1 MATDNRKGGTLRTDY
16 ETDRARLEGFPAMES
31 DRNILLH
38 QLIEAGGEIH
48 YREGKQEG
56 TLAPL
61 LENQVLTV
69 IADIVRKKLSGYGG
83 SYAEGHGTTKQDAY
97 AKKLEADIHRWISRL
112 DGYLEHSWRTGNSGS
127 PATETALQLK
137 GQLEASLEKTDATDK
152 PEYFRMLR
160 AVTAIREYAERY
172 LQQAAESG
180 DTEPAL
186 ALLVACLKN
195 YSSIAVAFNGRL
207 ASLPELYRRD
217 ILHAVPRKVVQDNAY
232 LVITPSESTDG
243 FTLPEGTAFAAGDEL
258 VYKTAQKEYISPVQC
273 AEADAVYLVKNKE
286 GKTTGICRQAVS
298 REDTTAAGTL
308 FTHGEELQVG
318 WQLES
323 PMLVLDE
330 GERNVAIHFLPAT
343 DNDIPS
349 ESMKKGFALQYATA
363 EGWTEITSE
372 CSVSDGCLCFRLTIR
387 QDEAAPTPC
396 TEEMHGM
403 VTDYPAVRIL
413 TDNEEC
419 PYEWAKDLTFKGVQV
434 EVNVKGIHNFT
445 FYNELGE
452 VDTSQPFSPFGI
464 QAGRGAWFL
473 FGNDEM
479 GLKHLQTVCL
489 TGRWQKLP
497 ETEAEFNEIYKEYGA
512 DADSFTIDTEYQK
525 DRAWHPCAD
534 GGQKL
539 FSFDGN
545 GKFCPA
551 KIAFNFAGLLFSS
564 GNASGKDEYSREK
577 NGFFRATLQSPA
589 IGFGTDAYRKR
600 FTDVMMH
607 NGRCKEKE
615 RKPLPPEPA
624 VPLLAD
630 VELSY
635 TATEATETTGSS
647 LRLSRITALPGLNPV
662 PIESGKEQPF
672 LPAVPSGHLL
682 YFAFSRAE
690 GEKSVRMYLDTTLPQ
705 EKIPFYN
712 PQLGSSLKLS
722 WEWWNGTEWQ
732 TLPSESVKAEETNGL
747 TQSGFIEIKLP
758 RKIETSHTDRQGRM
772 WLRAALTGDVSSCLA
787 VRSIRTNCIKV
798 TAQNGDGTPLPAGT
812 IQGLPEAD
820 ERIESIV
827 QPLPGFGGRPA
838 GTESGTAVHQTARI
852 GNRHRA
858 VTMKDY
864 EQLALEH
871 FPEIDKVQ
879 CIPVPRDK
887 GASEI
892 RLVVFSRAEDSRY
905 CLSPAWKLT
914 EIQRLVSRYA
924 PPFVTLRVM
933 NPVYEAVK
941 VHCKV
946 VLWDKVRDEGKTI
959 RQLVVLAQSYIA
971 PWYRKG
977 NIPELQQRFSYKELH
992 ARMAN
997 HEDLRKVIALEVDGK
1012 SPDAE
1017 TGELI
1022 FKGSHPWSVL
1032 LPEVQIELLS
1042 SRDGIDTAEIG
1053 SNFIIG

>member
-1 MATDNRKGGTLRTDY
+1 MATNDRHSGTLRTDY
-16 ETDRARLEGFPAMES
+16 ETDRARLDGFPAMES

-38 QLIEAGGEIH
+38 QLIKVGGEIH

-83 SYAEGHGTTKQDAY
+83 SYAEGYGTTKQSAY
-97 AKKLEADIHRWISRL
+97 ADKLEADIRGWIARL
-112 DGYLEHSWRTGNSGS
+112 DGYLEYSWRTGNSGS

-137 GQLEASLEKTDATDK
+137 GQLEASLKKTDATDK

-160 AVTAIREYAERY
+160 TVTAIQENAEHY
-172 LQQAAESG
+172 LRQAADSG

-186 ALLVACLKN
+186 ALLIACLKN
-195 YSSIAVAFNGRL
+195 YSSIAGAFNSRL

-217 ILHAVPRKVVQDNAY
+217 ILHAVPQGAVQDNAY
-232 LVITPSESTDG
+232 LVITPVAGKAG
-243 FTLPEGTAFAAGDEL
+243 FTISKAQPFPAGQNAAGEDLIYRTTQE
-258 VYKTAQKEYISPVQC
+258 EYISPMQYEKV
-273 AEADAVYLVKNKE
+273 DMD
-286 GKTTGICRQAVS
+286 S
-298 REDTTAAGTL
+298 M
-308 FTHGEELQVG
+308 QVG

-323 PMLVLDE
+323 PLLVLDE
-330 GERNVAIHFLPAT
+330 GERRVTIRFKLTT
-343 DNDIPS
+343 DNDVPS
-349 ESMKKGFALQYATA
+349 GDMKEGFTLQYATA
-363 EGWTEITSE
+363 EGWTEVPSE
-372 CSVSDGCLCFRLTIR
+372 CSASDGNLCFRFALHH
-387 QDEAAPTPC
+387 DEAAPTSC
-396 TEEMHGM
+396 IQEIHGM
-403 VTDYPAVRIL
+403 VTEYPALRIL
-413 TDNEEC
+413 TIDSSC
-419 PYEWAKDLTFKGVQV
+419 QWAKDVRFTDVQM
-434 EVNVKGIHNFT
+434 EVNVSGIHNFT
-445 FYNELGE
+445 FYNELGD

-464 QAGRGAWFL
+464 QAEHGAWFL
-473 FGNDEM
+473 FGNNEM

-497 ETEAEFNEIYKEYGA
+497 ETEAEFNKIYKEYGA
-512 DADSFTIDTEYQK
+512 DADSFTVYTEYQK
-525 DRAWHPCAD
+525 DRAWHPCTD

-539 FSFDGN
+539 FSFDGD

-551 KIAFNFAGLLFSS
+551 RIAFNFAGQLFS
-564 GNASGKDEYSREK
+564 
-577 NGFFRATLQSPA
+577 FFRATLQSPA

-600 FTDVMMH
+600 FTDVMIH

-615 RKPLPPEPA
+615 RKPLPPEPT

-635 TATEATETTGSS
+635 TAVETTEITGSS
-647 LRLSRITALPGLNPV
+647 LRLSRITGLPEMNPV

-672 LPAVPSGHLL
+672 FPAVPSGHLL
-682 YFAFSRAE
+682 YFAFSHAE
-690 GEKSVRMYLDTTLPQ
+690 GEKSVRVYLDMTLPQ

-712 PQLGSSLKLS
+712 PQPENSLKPG
-722 WEWWNGTEWQ
+722 WEWWNGTGW
-732 TLPSESVKAEETNGL
+732 ESLIGDAVRAEETNGL

-758 RKIETSHTDRQGRM
+758 RKIETSHTDRKGRM
-772 WLRAALTGDVSSCLA
+772 WLRAALTGDTTACLA
-787 VRSIRTNCIKV
+787 VRSIWTNCIQV

-827 QPLPGFGGRPA
+827 QPLDGFGGRPA
-838 GTESGTAVHQTARI
+838 GTESETSVHQTARI

-864 EQLALEH
+864 EELVLEH
-871 FPEIDKVQ
+871 FPEVDKAQ

-892 RLVVFSRAEDSRY
+892 RLVVFRRAEDSRY
-905 CLSPAWKLT
+905 CLSPAWKLA

-933 NPVYEAVK
+933 NPVYEKVE
-941 VHCKV
+941 VHCKA

-959 RQLVVLAQSYIA
+959 RQLVVLAQNYIA

-977 NIPELQQRFSYKELH
+977 GIPELQQSFSYKELH

-997 HEDLRKVIALEVDGK
+997 HEDLRKVVALEVDGK

-1032 LPEVQIELLS
+1032 LPKVQIELLS

-1053 SNFIIG
+1053 SSFIIG